1 MSAEFTPI
9 PIGYCIRSADND
21 DLPAIH
27 AVLSTVRGE
36 YGVIDESG
44 VSDNDLADLRRS
56 YFSLGGTFEVVEDCR
71 EKRIVGCAG
80 LLPLNSCRAELCK
93 MYLEKSARGTG
104 LGKRLLENLLA
115 AARSNGFAE
124 VWLETNSTLVKAI
137 SLYKKYGFQLL
148 DSGQLLPRCDV
159 AYILYLQNGES
170 R

>member
-1 MSAEFTPI
+1 
-9 PIGYCIRSADND
+9 
-21 DLPAIH
+21 
-27 AVLSTVRGE
+27 
-36 YGVIDESG
+36 
-44 VSDNDLADLRRS
+44 
-56 YFSLGGTFEVVEDCR
+56 
-71 EKRIVGCAG
+71 
-80 LLPLNSCRAELCK
+80 